1 MGQKKLLRFEAIKSF
16 PNVFQYP
23 EDMAGNWKNVFKNDH
38 PVTLELACGKG
49 EYTVALARMH
59 PARNF
64 IGIDLK
70 GNRLYVGAKKCIE
83 ENIHNAAFMR
93 TQIGK
98 INEYFSAGEVEE
110 IWITFPDPQLRKS
123 KAKKRLTH
131 PSFLR
136 LFQQFLKP
144 GGLIHLKTDSPELY
158 TFTELVIE
166 LYGLTKHVAS
176 DDIYARGF
184 INEELKIKT
193 HYEGLDIA
201 GSRRIHYLRFSLP
214 STALPD
220 KDELLKE
227 LIENDETATG

>member
-1 MGQKKLLRFEAIKSF
+1 MSLSNINNKPSTVNGQREKR
-16 PNVFQYP
+16 P
-23 EDMAGNWKNVFKNDH
+23 
-38 PVTLELACGKG
+38 
-49 EYTVALARMH
+49 R
-59 PARNF
+59 
-64 IGIDLK
+64 
-70 GNRLYVGAKKCIE
+70 
-83 ENIHNAAFMR
+83 
-93 TQIGK
+93 
-98 INEYFSAGEVEE
+98 EVEE

-158 TFTELVIE
+158 SFTELVIE

-201 GSRRIHYLRFSLP
+201 GSRRIHYLQFSLP
-214 STALPD
+214 STVLPD

-227 LIENDETATG
+227 LIEKDETATG